1 MPSLYTHLNF
11 ENATFKQS
19 PASITDRS
27 NPERCYSSSR
37 CQAIWGSLTCWE
49 MAWEGIS
56 VVGKPNLVIS
66 NGNLRSLRYRDAIL
80 AHHVLAHPAGAIG
93 DGYQLVGDNGY
104 CLLVWLLSSFVQ
116 VIHVTC
122 LVELA

>member
-1 MPSLYTHLNF
+1 
-11 ENATFKQS
+11 
-19 PASITDRS
+19 
-27 NPERCYSSSR
+27 
-37 CQAIWGSLTCWE
+37 

-56 VVGKPNLVIS
+56 FIGKPNLVIS
-66 NGNLRSLRYRDAIL
+66 NGNFRSLRYRDEIL
-80 AHHVLAHPAGAIG
+80 ANHVHVLAHLGAIG

-122 LVELA
+122 VVELA